1 MSLLLPFLC
10 CYFLTFGEIDFLV
23 LMRKNWWK
31 ILAVVMVASTV
42 IAGLLGPVPVLYILN
57 ETIRNVYF
65 HVPMWFTMM
74 VLYLIS
80 LVYSIKYLNTSKRE
94 YDFMAVE
101 AVNTGVLFCICGLL
115 TGMLWAN
122 ITWGTPW
129 TNDPQLNG
137 AAITTLMYLAYLVLR
152 NALEEEQKRAKISA
166 IYNIFAFPIMIVLI
180 YILPKMNDS
189 LHPGSGG
196 NSTFG
201 SLDMDN
207 NMRPVFYT
215 AVIGWILIGI
225 WIATLRYR
233 IRLIEDK
240 RNSI

>member
-1 MSLLLPFLC
+1 
-10 CYFLTFGEIDFLV
+10 
-23 LMRKNWWK
+23 
-31 ILAVVMVASTV
+31 MVASTV

>member
-1 MSLLLPFLC
+1 
-10 CYFLTFGEIDFLV
+10 
-23 LMRKNWWK
+23 
-31 ILAVVMVASTV
+31 MVASTV

-74 VLYLIS
+74 ILYLIS

-215 AVIGWILIGI
+215 AVIGWILIGT